1 MTEALL
7 QRLMQ
12 KDDRISWRRH
22 FSMIMALRQWQQN
35 VQKFPVLENTTGDVT
50 AYVANFLRP
59 QNIPLI
65 VRSLLACPSIS
76 RIIVSNNNP
85 DCRLE
90 DWFQPDSDRV
100 VILHHA
106 ESQSCSKRYL
116 HLQVFPSA
124 FYLILDDDVFLLP
137 PQIERLLAELHA
149 DPSVPHGLYG
159 QRWMGQNFRG
169 GMQQAETLIDVISRV
184 YAFTDVHFKEIFRI
198 ADAVGHP
205 AHSEHWNVSQFDDM
219 FLSFS
224 GMNKP
229 RIHNVGPFIDCP
241 TQGKRG
247 IATWRE
253 QDFHGGREEMY
264 QRLCTVKPLSA

>member
-1 MTEALL
+1 MIDKLFH
-7 QRLMQ
+7 QFMQ
-12 KDDRISWRRH
+12 KDDRISWRKH
-22 FSMIMALRQWQQN
+22 VSMIMALRRWQRD
-35 VQKFPVLENTTGDVT
+35 VEKFPVLYESRGDVT

-65 VRSLLACPSIS
+65 VRSLLACPSVG

-90 DWFQPDSDRV
+90 EWFQPDSDRV
-100 VILHHA
+100 TVLRHA

-116 HLQVFPSA
+116 HLQAFPSA

-137 PQIERLLAELHA
+137 PQIEQLLAALHA
-149 DPSVPHGLYG
+149 DPSAPHGLYG
-159 QRWMGQNFRG
+159 QRWMGENFRG
-169 GMQQAETLIDVISRV
+169 GMQQIETSIDVISRI
-184 YAFTDVHFKEIFRI
+184 YAFTDMHLQEIFRI

-205 AHSEHWNVSQFDDM
+205 ADSEYWNVSQFDDM

-229 RIHNVGPFIDCP
+229 RIHNVGPFTDCP
-241 TQGKRG
+241 TQGKKG
-247 IATWRE
+247 TATWRR
-253 QDFHGGREEMY
+253 DGFHRGREEMY
-264 QRLCTVKPLSA
+264 QHLSALKPLSA